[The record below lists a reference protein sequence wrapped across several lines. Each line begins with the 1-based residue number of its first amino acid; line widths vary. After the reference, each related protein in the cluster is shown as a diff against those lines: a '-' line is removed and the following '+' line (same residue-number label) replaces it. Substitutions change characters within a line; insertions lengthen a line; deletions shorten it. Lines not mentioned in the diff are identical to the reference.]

1 MPDEPDSRRSLTETI
16 DGALLWLTLDIVHEA
31 ESWESVDGLE
41 PLIEQA
47 GRALAAAPR
56 FSDLAS
62 AEACIALADDATV
75 HELNLR
81 YRGKDKPTN
90 VLSFPAASM
99 GHPGEDVEPRAL
111 GDLVLAHETLVREAA
126 EQGIPLAHHLQH
138 LVIHGLLHLLG
149 FDHETEPE
157 AEEMEAIEVEI
168 LASLGIPNP
177 YLDETNS
184 IAS

>member
-1 MPDEPDSRRSLTETI
+1 MPDEPDSRRSLTESTP
-16 DGALLWLTLDIVHEA
+16 GAALWLSLDIVHEA
-31 ESWESVDGLE
+31 ESWGSVDGLE
-41 PLIEQA
+41 PLIEEA

-56 FSDLAS
+56 FSHFTP
-62 AEACIALADDATV
+62 AEACIALADDAAV

-90 VLSFPAASM
+90 VLSFPATPM
-99 GHPGEDVEPRAL
+99 GHPSEDVAPRAL

-149 FDHETEPE
+149 YDHETERQ
-157 AEEMEAIEVEI
+157 AEEMEAMEVEI

-177 YLDETNS
+177 YLDETNP